1 MSLGAGTAVPP
12 ASTGSRAACC
22 ALWHFINSTGSAL
35 APLPAPRH
43 PLALAAPGRRG
54 GGGGNCPSSGRLRGA
69 SAKEGVGARR
79 CHGGRVFLACSS
91 VPQGQR
97 KRLIL
102 TLGCLGLGWCQSC
115 PTPPL
120 PPLAA

>member
-12 ASTGSRAACC
+12 ASTSSRAARC
-22 ALWHFINSTGSAL
+22 ALWHFINSAASAP

-43 PLALAAPGRRG
+43 PLALAAPG
-54 GGGGNCPSSGRLRGA
+54 GGNCPSSGRLCGA
-69 SAKEGVGARR
+69 GAKEGVGARP
-79 CHGGRVFLACSS
+79 CHGGRVFLACCA

-102 TLGCLGLGWCQSC
+102 TLGCLGLGRRQRCLM
-115 PTPPL
+115 PPS
-120 PPLAA
+120 LAA